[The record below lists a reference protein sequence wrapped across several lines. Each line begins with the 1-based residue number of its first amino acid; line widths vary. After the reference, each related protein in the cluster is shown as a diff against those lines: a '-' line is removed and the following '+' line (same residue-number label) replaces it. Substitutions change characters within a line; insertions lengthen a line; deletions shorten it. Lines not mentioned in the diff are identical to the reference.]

1 MAELLKKGETI
12 QSSITLVNAPKT
24 IMHFS
29 KKFVEQMQKD
39 NVDSAIKL
47 ITNNTQNGM
56 LPLAENTLKLLTQK
70 DSKSAPSTEEV
81 LLPNQPESTHQIQY
95 ENINADAVCKAVLK
109 TKGSSGPSDGY
120 RWLEKDSYIQT
131 IC

>member
-1 MAELLKKGETI
+1 MHLKP
-12 QSSITLVNAPKT
+12 S
-24 IMHFS
+24 FS

-56 LPLAENTLKLLTQK
+56 LPLVETTLKLLTQK
-70 DSKSAPSTEEV
+70 DSKSAPSTEEA
-81 LLPNQPESTHQIQY
+81 LLPNQPESIQIKSNSQIQY
-95 ENINADAVCKAVLK
+95 ENINADTVRKAVLK